1 MAQDSTNRTINIPFT
16 TLLKVLLVIV
26 LFYFFYAVFDVLA
39 LLFIA
44 IIFSTALNPWV
55 DWMQEKHIPRPL
67 GVLFIYLGIFSLL
80 TIILILL
87 VPPLVEQLGELAS
100 NLPYYYNKLVAS
112 FSTAGG
118 AFNDEVAATLQQVLQ
133 SAGSSLA
140 SVTTSVFSTLAG
152 IFGGLIQFVSVF
164 VITFYLIV
172 KENGVRKF
180 IHSVT
185 PLQYQDKMSG
195 TMSKIQEKLGF
206 WFRGELILMFVVG
219 LLSYIGLTIWGMEY
233 ALVLALWA
241 GLTEIIPYVGPV
253 IGAIPAVALAFSISP
268 TKALGVLIIYVLVQ
282 QIENNLLVPVI
293 MKKAVGLNPVISIIV
308 ILIGAKIGGMMGALM
323 AIPVAT
329 VLAVIMSDFCDKRFN
344 VDLGSSDQEIDNK
357 LA

>member
-1 MAQDSTNRTINIPFT
+1 MAQDSTSRTINISFT
-16 TLLKVLLVIV
+16 TLLKVLLAIV

-44 IIFSTALNPWV
+44 IIFSTALDPWV
-55 DWMQEKHIPRPL
+55 DWMQKNHIPRPL
-67 GVLFIYLGIFSLL
+67 GVVFIYLAIFSLL
-80 TIILILL
+80 AIILILMI
-87 VPPLVEQLGELAS
+87 PPLVEQLGQLAN

-133 SAGSSLA
+133 SAGAGLA
-140 SVTTSVFSTLAG
+140 SATTSVFSTLAG

-172 KENGVRKF
+172 RKNGVRQF
-180 IHSVT
+180 VHSLT
-185 PLQYQDKMSG
+185 PVQYQDKVAG
-195 TMSKIQEKLGF
+195 TMSKIQEKLGL

-219 LLSYIGLTIWGMEY
+219 LLTYIGLTIWGMEY

-253 IGAIPAVALAFSISP
+253 LGAIPAVALAFSISP
-268 TKALGVLIIYVLVQ
+268 IKALGIFLTYMIIQ
-282 QIENNLLVPVI
+282 QLENNLLVPTI

-308 ILIGAKIGGMMGALM
+308 ILIGAKIGGIVGALM
-323 AIPVAT
+323 AIPVA
-329 VLAVIMSDFCDKRFN
+329 VVVAVIVSDFCDKRFN
-344 VDLGSSDQEIDNK
+344 VDLESNDQSSSK
-357 LA
+357 LV